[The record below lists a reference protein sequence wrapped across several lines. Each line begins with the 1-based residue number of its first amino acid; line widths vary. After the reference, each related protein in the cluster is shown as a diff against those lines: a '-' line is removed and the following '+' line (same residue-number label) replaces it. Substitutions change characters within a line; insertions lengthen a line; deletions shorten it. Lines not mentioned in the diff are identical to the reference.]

1 MRPGSP
7 RTPYASACSAPD
19 RTHRRGI
26 AAAAGCNGD
35 LPTCQRQRWHQRYQ
49 IVVTVEDD
57 ACDPTKTIAAT
68 KKLIAQ
74 DKVFMIHGGW
84 CSGTVM
90 AIKPELKNN
99 PGVPFMVLGAASTAI
114 SSPFQ
119 ANIFHPIA
127 TTATVAS
134 AMVDFALSKPDARR
148 VAIISHSDEWGNPIS
163 SPPSRP

>member
-1 MRPGSP
+1 
-7 RTPYASACSAPD
+7 
-19 RTHRRGI
+19 
-26 AAAAGCNGD
+26 
-35 LPTCQRQRWHQRYQ
+35 
-49 IVVTVEDD
+49 
-57 ACDPTKTIAAT
+57 
-68 KKLIAQ
+68 
-74 DKVFMIHGGW
+74 
-84 CSGTVM
+84 
-90 AIKPELKNN
+90 
-99 PGVPFMVLGAASTAI
+99 MVLGAASTAI